1 MIDAGQPLSLMNG
14 LLNHQSSGSTMLCA
28 QKNIA
33 WREEKQV
40 ESVSWML
47 GTDYLLLPSTIAAVF
62 P

>member
-1 MIDAGQPLSLMNG
+1 
-14 LLNHQSSGSTMLCA
+14 MLCA